1 MIRFTQKLLAATIA
15 VLLCAT
21 MAQAGV
27 KVIGT
32 GDKMEFDTTGFPP
45 EIAAGYKV
53 MQVKC
58 KKCHTLERTVVAVQ
72 TGLGPISNEIFDK
85 SSTEAYG
92 IKMLRKP
99 DSDMNK
105 DEVKTVITV
114 LNYLL
119 DQASK

>member
-1 MIRFTQKLLAATIA
+1 MTHITKKLLAATIA
-15 VLLCAT
+15 VLMSAT
-21 MAQAGV
+21 LAQAGV
-27 KVIGT
+27 KIIGT

-45 EIAAGYKV
+45 DIVTGYKV
-53 MQVKC
+53 MQAKC
-58 KKCHTLERTVVAVQ
+58 KKCHSMERTVVAVQ

-105 DEVKTVITV
+105 DEVKTVIAV